1 MSLETKIMAAM
12 KEAMLKKDE
21 GALRGIRAIKAAI
34 ILAKTEKGSNGELNE
49 EGEIKLLQ
57 KLVKQR
63 RDSLEIFQKENRT
76 DLAQKETDEIAVIE
90 KFLPQQM
97 NADELR
103 SYLKDLIAKL
113 GVTDAKGMGQI
124 MGTANKELAG
134 RADGKSI
141 SIIVKEL
148 LGN

>member
-1 MSLETKIMAAM
+1 MIMAEM
-12 KEAMLKKDE
+12 KQAMLTKNE
-21 GALRGIRAIKAAI
+21 AALRGIRAIKAAI
-34 ILAKTEKGSNGELNE
+34 ILAKTEKGASGEMTE
-49 EGEIKLLQ
+49 ETEIKLLQ

-76 DLAQKETDEIAVIE
+76 DLAQKEIEEIAIIE

-97 NADELR
+97 GADELR
-103 SYLKDLIAKL
+103 TYLKGLIEKL

-134 RADGKSI
+134 KADGKTI
-141 SIIVKEL
+141 STIVKEL

>member
-76 DLAQKETDEIAVIE
+76 DLAQKEMDEIAVIE
-90 KFLPQQM
+90 KFLPQPM

-141 SIIVKEL
+141 SMIVKEL

>member
-76 DLAQKETDEIAVIE
+76 DLAQKETDEITVIE

-113 GVTDAKGMGQI
+113 GVADAKGMGQI